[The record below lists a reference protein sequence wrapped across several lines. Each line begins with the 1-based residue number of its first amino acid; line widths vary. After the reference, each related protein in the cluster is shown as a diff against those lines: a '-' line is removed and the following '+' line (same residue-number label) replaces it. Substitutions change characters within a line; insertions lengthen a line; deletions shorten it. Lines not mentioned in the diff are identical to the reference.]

1 MRILKDR
8 VAVVTGAAS
17 GIGRE
22 VSVAL
27 ARAECDLA
35 VADVNA
41 QGLNE
46 TAGLIEQLQRKV
58 SIHVI
63 DVSDRRAM
71 EALPEEV
78 MDAHHRVHLVVN
90 NAGVTVADNVR
101 EGLVEDFEWIMGIN
115 FWGVYY
121 GCKFFLPL
129 LLETDEAHIVNLSSV
144 FGLVGVP
151 HQAYYCTTKFAVR
164 GFTESLRQELAE
176 TRVRVTCVHPGGID
190 TNIARNARF
199 RRPGAMGGETHE
211 DMIQRFTELA
221 KTTPA
226 RAAEKIVEGIKKN
239 KARVLIGR
247 DAKMLDLI
255 QRLFPVRYPSVLGA
269 FVSREEARG
278 K

>member
-1 MRILKDR
+1 MRVLKDR

-27 ARAECDLA
+27 AKLGCDVAL
-35 VADVNA
+35 ADVNA
-41 QGLNE
+41 HGLNE
-46 TAGLIEQLQRKV
+46 TAGLIEQLRRKV
-58 SIHVI
+58 SLHVI
-63 DVSDRRAM
+63 DVSDRRIM
-71 EALPEEV
+71 ETLPEEV
-78 MDAHHRVHLVVN
+78 MDSHRRVDILVN

-129 LLETDEAHIVNLSSV
+129 LLEADEAHIVNLSSV

-151 HQAYYCTTKFAVR
+151 NQAYYCTTKFAVR

-211 DMIQRFTELA
+211 DMIRRFNELA

-226 RAAEKIVEGIKKN
+226 KAAEAIVAGIRKN

-247 DAKMLDLI
+247 DAKILDFI

-269 FVSREEARG
+269 FISREEAKG
-278 K
+278 Q